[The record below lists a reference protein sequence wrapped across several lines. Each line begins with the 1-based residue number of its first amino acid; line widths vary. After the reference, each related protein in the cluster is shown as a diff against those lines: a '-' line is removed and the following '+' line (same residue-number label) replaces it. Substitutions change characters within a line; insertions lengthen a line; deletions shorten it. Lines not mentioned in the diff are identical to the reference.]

1 MVVNDNCKELRVKKD
16 VLYSAGFNSKYSIQ
30 PEYPKIRDKLW
41 FTSNQI
47 MKGPTEDHVFI

>member
-1 MVVNDNCKELRVKKD
+1 MVVNDNCKELCVKKD

-41 FTSNQI
+41 FSSN
-47 MKGPTEDHVFI
+47 